1 MSSPSDSSAQ
11 DRPRIVVITGCT
23 RGLGRALVDGFVS
36 AGFTVAGCGTNAA
49 IIGRMREEFPESH
62 FFCVADVADEGSA
75 RAFAEAV
82 LSETGTPDL
91 FLNNAGVINAKAPL
105 WEVPA
110 DEFSRVVDVNLK
122 GVAAMIR
129 HFAPAMIA
137 RSRGVFVN
145 FSSGWGRSTSP
156 HVAPYCATKWAIEG
170 LSAALAQE
178 LPPGMASVALNPGVI
193 DTEMLRSCFGSSADG
208 YPGAAE
214 WARKAVP
221 FLAALGPKDNGKA
234 LTV

>member
-1 MSSPSDSSAQ
+1 MRSESDSLVS
-11 DRPRIVVITGCT
+11 DRKRLAVITGCT
-23 RGLGRALVDGFVS
+23 RGLGRAMVDGFVA
-36 AGFTVAGCGTNAA
+36 AGFTVAGCGTNEQA
-49 IIGRMREEFPESH
+49 IGRLREAYSQPHH
-62 FFCVADVADEGSA
+62 FRVADVADEGSV

-91 FLNNAGVINAKAPL
+91 FLNNAGVINANAPL
-105 WEVPA
+105 WEVSA
-110 DEFSRVVDVNLK
+110 EEFSRVVDVNLK

-137 RSRGVFVN
+137 RGRGVFVN

-156 HVAPYCATKWAIEG
+156 GVAPYCATKWAIEG

-178 LPPGMASVALNPGVI
+178 LPTGMASVALNPGVI
-193 DTEMLRSCFGSSADG
+193 DTEMLRTCFGASAG
-208 YPGAAE
+208 AYPGAEE

-221 FLAALGPKDNGKA
+221 FLAGLGPKENGRA
-234 LTV
+234 LAV